1 MYPSNATMAIIY
13 NAISFYKYL
22 DCKWDR
28 TFGCIAVTVAVTVTG
43 TVLLVVGSVLST
55 LNGKYTCLSIN
66 SYIAGA

>member
-1 MYPSNATMAIIY
+1 MYPSNTTTAIIY

-22 DCKWDR
+22 DDKWDR
-28 TFGCIAVTVAVTVTG
+28 FFGRIKVTVAVTG